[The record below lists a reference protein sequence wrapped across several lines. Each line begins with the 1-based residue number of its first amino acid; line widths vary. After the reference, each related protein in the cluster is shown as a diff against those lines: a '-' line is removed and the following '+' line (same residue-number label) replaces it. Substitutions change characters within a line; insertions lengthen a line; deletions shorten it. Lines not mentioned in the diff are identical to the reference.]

1 MWMSV
6 FIGMLFV
13 YIALGIEGKG
23 VNTLF
28 PSIVVCSSILLSAYV
43 ASNRIL
49 KITDPQKKP
58 EWIVVPSRRTIMH
71 AIHEAGVGRY

>member
-1 MWMSV
+1 MSV
-6 FIGMLFV
+6 FIGTIFI

-28 PSIVVCSSILLSAYV
+28 PSIVVCRLILLSAYV

-49 KITDPQKKP
+49 KITDPQKKTQWYSGAFK
-58 EWIVVPSRRTIMH
+58 EDNYACHSSGW
-71 AIHEAGVGRY
+71 GR